1 MSEGER
7 ERASKCCRKWNVA
20 FCLGGPRRP
29 DRIPQLH
36 IFTTPSVIV
45 GKPWLSGKMF
55 PGFSQWIVLPYQL
68 VF

>member
-7 ERASKCCRKWNVA
+7 KRASKCCRKWNVA

-36 IFTTPSVIV
+36 ILTAPERNCGETMV
-45 GKPWLSGKMF
+45 KR
-55 PGFSQWIVLPYQL
+55 
-68 VF
+68 